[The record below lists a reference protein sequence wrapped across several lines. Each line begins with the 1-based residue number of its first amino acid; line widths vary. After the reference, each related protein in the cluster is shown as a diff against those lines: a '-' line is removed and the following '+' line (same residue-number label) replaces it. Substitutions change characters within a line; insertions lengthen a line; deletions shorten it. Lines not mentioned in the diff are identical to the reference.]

1 MAARGVC
8 GDSMGYGW
16 KCGTTIV
23 FVLSNH
29 VSSNK
34 GKLIRGATE
43 YHQSLCINI
52 VIVGLDLIED
62 AGQSIFIGV

>member
-16 KCGTTIV
+16 NCGTTIV

-29 VSSNK
+29 VHQIK
-34 GKLIRGATE
+34 G
-43 YHQSLCINI
+43 N
-52 VIVGLDLIED
+52 
-62 AGQSIFIGV
+62 